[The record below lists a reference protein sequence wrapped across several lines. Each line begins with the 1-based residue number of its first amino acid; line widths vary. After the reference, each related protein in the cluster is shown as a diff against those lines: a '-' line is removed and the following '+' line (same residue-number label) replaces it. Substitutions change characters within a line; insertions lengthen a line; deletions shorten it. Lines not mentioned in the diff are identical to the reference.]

1 MKLKKEELSVDASV
15 LFRKRNKRIIGGRR
29 REDLGREREG
39 GREKGVGLGVGGD
52 GREVQR
58 VKKFKGG

>member
-58 VKKFKGG
+58 VKKFNGG